1 MCFSLTVKNNLILI
15 AILASSACFTLDAAL
30 DSGQRAPGFTLTDS
44 NGSEHSLSD
53 FRGKYV
59 VLEWTNHLCPFVVKH
74 YKEGHM
80 QVQQKAM
87 TDKGVAWLQIVSSAE
102 GKSGYI
108 TEAEAKL
115 IRTRSQ
121 IHSTAMLLDTSGEV
135 GRAYDARVTPHM
147 YLIDPEGLLIYQGA
161 IDSIRSTRASDI
173 EKANNYLLAA
183 YESAVLGETIEN
195 AKTTPYGCG
204 IKY

>member
-1 MCFSLTVKNNLILI
+1 MKNILVLTVTLFFIT
-15 AILASSACFTLDAAL
+15 CFTLEAAL
-30 DSGQRAPGFTLTDS
+30 DSGQPAPEFTLTDS

-59 VLEWTNHLCPFVVKH
+59 VLEWTNHSCPFVVKH

-80 QVQQKAM
+80 QAQQKEM
-87 TDKGVAWLQIVSSAE
+87 TNKGVVWLQIFSSAQ
-102 GKSGYI
+102 GKPGYV
-108 TEAEAKL
+108 TQAEAEQ
-115 IRTRSQ
+115 IRVRSQ

-147 YLIDPEGLLIYQGA
+147 YLIDPEGVLIYQGA
-161 IDSIRSTRASDI
+161 IDSIRSTRSSDV
-173 EKANNYLLAA
+173 EKANNYVLAA
-183 YESAVLGETIEN
+183 YESAVSGEPIEN
-195 AKTTPYGCG
+195 SKTTPYGCG

>member
-1 MCFSLTVKNNLILI
+1 MKNILVLIVL
-15 AILASSACFTLDAAL
+15 LACYACFTLDAAL
-30 DSGQRAPGFTLTDS
+30 DSGQLAPEFTLTDS

-59 VLEWTNHLCPFVVKH
+59 VLEWTNHSCPFVVKH

-80 QVQQKAM
+80 QAQQKAM

-102 GKSGYI
+102 GKSGYV
-108 TEAEAKL
+108 TKAEANQ
-115 IRTRSQ
+115 IRARSQ
-121 IHSTAMLLDTSGEV
+121 IHSTAMLLDTTGEV

-147 YLIDPEGLLIYQGA
+147 YLIGPEGLLIYQGA

-173 EKANNYLLAA
+173 EKAINYVRAA
-183 YESAVLGETIEN
+183 YESAVSGETIEHT
-195 AKTTPYGCG
+195 KTTPYGCG

>member
-1 MCFSLTVKNNLILI
+1 MCFSLTVKNIIILTV
-15 AILASSACFTLDAAL
+15 ILASSACFTLDAAL
-30 DSGQRAPGFTLTDS
+30 DSGQPAPEFTLTDS

-59 VLEWTNHLCPFVVKH
+59 VLEWTNHSCPFVVKH

-80 QVQQKAM
+80 QAQQKAM

-115 IRTRSQ
+115 IRARSQ

-183 YESAVLGETIEN
+183 YESAVSGETIEN